1 MVELC
6 KKHTRIIFFNKYRGG
21 KLCYGYQG
29 ERGMLDLE
37 RETMR
42 RRLRKQTFDARIYG
56 QNLGRGRRQ
65 SPRFTALVSLELF
78 PRCN

>member
-1 MVELC
+1 MVEIC
-6 KKHTRIIFFNKYRGG
+6 KNTRESFFFNKYRGG

-42 RRLRKQTFDARIYG
+42 RRRRKQTFDAR
-56 QNLGRGRRQ
+56 
-65 SPRFTALVSLELF
+65 
-78 PRCN
+78 